1 MQRDEIIHSK
11 SHSQCRGWNQNPA
24 PDSRSELFDLTV
36 LLYVSNAAQRHRNER
51 TELLSPNPQT
61 PLLEIKILFLSS
73 SEHLPL
79 SQVLSANNNHQ
90 KRS

>member
-1 MQRDEIIHSK
+1 MK
-11 SHSQCRGWNQNPA
+11 SSIPSHTVSVEAGTKTLP
-24 PDSRSELFDLTV
+24 LTWV
-36 LLYVSNAAQRHRNER
+36 QSYLTLLLYVSNSAQRHRNER